1 MTKWWCRSLS
11 STLLLFLFAISYAQ
25 EIQSDKYVFI
35 DETPLIILKTIEAGS
50 DLQFNYIFDNL
61 PKRRFTCSIDK
72 DKELIKTG
80 LISLFKR
87 PITEINSGVF
97 AIGADILDEEE
108 ISIGNLEFKILDSE
122 SNAPIIGATLRVP
135 SVNYGEV
142 SDVDGLMILDGY
154 FAQSDIVE
162 IQYLGYESISMTIGD
177 LQRSAQISLISKEHI
192 LDDIVIR
199 SYKNLSTTQLTGD
212 IIDPESIAL
221 PSAPDRDP
229 FSQAQMI
236 PGVYNSSESLQDLQI
251 RGGPPD
257 QVSYNWNN
265 MRLFQNSLFYGRV
278 SSVNPFMVDQI
289 NITRNGASADE
300 DASASGAINLKT
312 DLSSID
318 TTSLFAHVN
327 GLYGNVGAQTSLFSN
342 RLKLKGAYRKSLSG
356 FFKSGIYDKY
366 FSNSFQFG
374 RIQDI
379 DYYNDLFEITD
390 FVTIIPEFSFQ
401 DVSLSA
407 QVELGND
414 SYIRGNYIG
423 FGNQF
428 TYNQIKD
435 YKPEIALDSFTL
447 DTKGASFEWH
457 QYITE
462 SLSTTINYG
471 RSDYNYMYLNT
482 DDKERSDDDF
492 LTQTNSV
499 KQEDIRAKVT
509 WEHSKYKL
517 VAGYDKYDWHV
528 IYDANSSRPW
538 ERWFIAREDAKGREH
553 SGYLNLQLYSKSW
566 YKLMV
571 GMRASSYNLAIFSR
585 NIYEPRIHASV
596 FANENL
602 TIHAH
607 YGKFHQ
613 NLNRRKFN
621 TNLQADSGFW
631 LLSNEGVTSNNFI
644 HIVQTTQYSAGVR
657 YRLSD
662 WTFTADG
669 YHKRGNDIWTSA
681 FDFTSEEDLFEFT
694 QLRING
700 LELSAQYQ
708 NRWLS
713 LMWTYDHVNDKI
725 ITNESNLELN
735 SPFTQPHR
743 LSMYQSVRSRNWTLS
758 SQVVY
763 ASGRY
768 FSTPTELDTYEKDG
782 ETVYYPLYDN
792 YLDQQVPSYF
802 KVDAGLGYRYDF
814 SKRSKRY
821 VDFKL
826 QFVNILNRRNI
837 IKNEYYLDYRQPT
850 PKINLFSR
858 QGLPFIFNFSVE
870 VRI

>member
-1 MTKWWCRSLS
+1 M
-11 STLLLFLFAISYAQ
+11 
-25 EIQSDKYVFI
+25 FI
-35 DETPLIILKTIEAGS
+35 DETATIILKTIEAGS
-50 DLQFNYIFDNL
+50 DLQFNYIIDNL
-61 PKRRFTCSIDK
+61 PKETFTCSIDK
-72 DKELIKTG
+72 DKVLIQAELTTI
-80 LISLFKR
+80 FKR
-87 PITEINSGVF
+87 TITELSEGVF
-97 AIGADILDEEE
+97 AVGRSEIPEEELSSNGIECLILD
-108 ISIGNLEFKILDSE
+108 GE
-122 SNAPIIGATLRVP
+122 SGQPIIGATLRVP
-135 SVNYGEV
+135 SINYGEV
-142 SDVDGLMILDGY
+142 TDIDGY
-154 FAQSDIVE
+154 VILQGHFAESDIVE
-162 IQYLGYESISMTIGD
+162 IQYLGFDSRKMTISELRNGMK
-177 LQRSAQISLISKEHI
+177 ISLSSKEHV
-192 LDDIVIR
+192 LDDIVIK
-199 SYKNLSTTQLTGD
+199 SYKNLSTTKLTGD
-212 IIDPESIAL
+212 IIDPETIAL
-221 PSAPDRDP
+221 PSAPDRDA

-278 SSVNPFMVDQI
+278 SSVNPYMVDQI

-318 TTSLFAHVN
+318 TTSLFGHIN
-327 GLYGNVGAQTSLFSN
+327 GLYGNVGAQTSLFKD

-356 FFKSGIYDKY
+356 IFQSSIYDKY
-366 FSNSFQFG
+366 FSNTFQFG

-379 DYYNDLFEITD
+379 DYYNELFEISEN
-390 FVTIIPEFSFQ
+390 VIIIPQFSFQ

-435 YKPEIALDSFTL
+435 YKPEVVLDSFTIE
-447 DTKGASFEWH
+447 TKGFSVEWH
-457 QYITE
+457 QNITK
-462 SLSTTINYG
+462 SLSSTINYG
-471 RSDYNYMYLNT
+471 RSDYTYMYLNT
-482 DDKERSDDDF
+482 DDKANSSEDF
-492 LTQTNSV
+492 LTQMNSV
-499 KQEDIRAKVT
+499 KQEDIRAKLT
-509 WEHSKYKL
+509 WEKSKYA
-517 VAGYDKYDWHV
+517 VVVGYDKYDWHV
-528 IYDANSSRPW
+528 IYDADSSRPW

-553 SGYLNLQLYSKSW
+553 SGYLNFQLYSKPW
-566 YKLMV
+566 YKLMI

-585 NIYEPRIHASV
+585 NIYEPRIHASI
-596 FANENL
+596 FASDNITL
-602 TIHAH
+602 HAH

-631 LLSNEGVTSNNFI
+631 LLSNEGVSTNNFI
-644 HIVQTTQYSAGVR
+644 HIVQSTQVSAGVR
-657 YRLSD
+657 YRVSD

-700 LELSAQYQ
+700 LELSAQFQ
-708 NRWLS
+708 NKWLS

-743 LSMYQSVRSRNWTLS
+743 LSMYQSIRNGNWTVS
-758 SQVVY
+758 SQIVY

-768 FSTPTELDTYEKDG
+768 FSTPTMLDTYEKDG
-782 ETVYYPLYDN
+782 ETVHYPIYDG
-792 YLDQQVPSYF
+792 YLDIQVPNYF
-802 KVDAGLGYRYDF
+802 KADFGVGYKYNF
-814 SKRSKRY
+814 SKKSSRY
-821 VDFKL
+821 IDFKL
-826 QFVNILNRRNI
+826 QFVNVLNRKNI
-837 IKNEYYLDYRQPT
+837 IKNEYYIDYRPSS
-850 PKINLFSR
+850 PEINLHSQ
-858 QGLPFIFNFSVE
+858 QGLPFIFNFSAE
-870 VRI
+870 VRL